1 MTRLPF
7 PRPSILF
14 GVVAVAAAL
23 LLAACGT
30 GPIPGQST
38 SLTSTSSG
46 SSSSSSSS
54 SSGCSA
60 ANAKSA
66 VTVIANNSFKFVP
79 ASVCLK
85 VGGTIT
91 WKNTGNL
98 PHTTTDVASL
108 AANPANAALPKGATG
123 WNHALQPGVPYS
135 LKFTV
140 AGTYKYFCIPHELLG
155 MVGQITVVS

>member
-7 PRPSILF
+7 SRPSILS
-14 GVVAVAAAL
+14 GLVAGAAAL

-46 SSSSSSSS
+46 SSSGSS
-54 SSGCSA
+54 SSGGCTA

-85 VGGTIT
+85 VGGAIT

-98 PHTTTDVASL
+98 PHTTTDIASL
-108 AANPANAALPKGATG
+108 AANPANAVLPKGATG